1 MEYYLAVRK
10 KNILLFAATQI
21 ELEVNM
27 LSDINQTKKGKYSMM
42 SLICRLLKNCIYRN
56 RDFHSGFQGL
66 GRGWVK

>member
-42 SLICRLLKNCIYRN
+42 SLICKL
-56 RDFHSGFQGL
+56 
-66 GRGWVK
+66 